1 VNCLRAQAGGGM
13 GFDWSRSWCSPASFK
28 ARMPTAQKC
37 LREQLWPRIL
47 LLALA
52 WGLLS
57 LEQHCQGAVEAFG
70 SRRGQWGHL
79 STRPHAMGRGH
90 LNEAI
95 ASLWLLTG
103 LSRKKDENL
112 RGGTRPSMSADSQFP
127 SCMGS

>member
-1 VNCLRAQAGGGM
+1 
-13 GFDWSRSWCSPASFK
+13 
-28 ARMPTAQKC
+28 
-37 LREQLWPRIL
+37 
-47 LLALA
+47 
-52 WGLLS
+52 
-57 LEQHCQGAVEAFG
+57 
-70 SRRGQWGHL
+70 
-79 STRPHAMGRGH
+79 MGRGH